1 MQAFSIGFV
10 KISFIMNKLNNTMQ
24 DQWKTNADQRQSI
37 VSFSGGKD
45 SSLTLYHAMQTG
57 TVIGLIVMLEEQGQR
72 SRSHA
77 MPLDIIRAQADAIG
91 LPVYMTSSSWADYE
105 TKFIALLNQAK
116 QNGAEVLVTGDL
128 DMPQHGC
135 WHDQVTQ
142 QVGLKLGMPLWL
154 RPHKEVVEEF
164 INLGFKS
171 VIVTVNLKLGMQVED
186 LGKILT
192 LDYIQEL
199 ESRGIDP
206 CGEGGE
212 FHTTVIDGPIF
223 NKAIPVR
230 RGDIVYHEEYA
241 FLPLE
246 LEQN

>member
-1 MQAFSIGFV
+1 
-10 KISFIMNKLNNTMQ
+10 MQ
-24 DQWKTNADQRQSI
+24 DQWKTNAEQRQSI

-45 SSLTLYHAMQTG
+45 SSLALYHAMQTG

-77 MPLDIIRAQADAIG
+77 MPLDIIRAQADAVA

-105 TKFIALLNQAK
+105 TKFIALLDQAK
-116 QNGAEVLVTGDL
+116 QHGAEVLVTGDL
-128 DMPQHGC
+128 DMPEHGC
-135 WHDQVTQ
+135 WHDRVTQ
-142 QVGLKLGMPLWL
+142 QIGLKLGMPLWL
-154 RPHKEVVEEF
+154 RPHREVVEEF
-164 INLGFKS
+164 ISLGFKS

-199 ESRGIDP
+199 EDRGVDP

-230 RGDIVYHEEYA
+230 HGDIVYHEEYA

-246 LEQN
+246 LEQH

>member
-1 MQAFSIGFV
+1 
-10 KISFIMNKLNNTMQ
+10 MQ
-24 DQWKTNADQRQSI
+24 DQWKTNAEQRQSI

-45 SSLTLYHAMQTG
+45 SSLALYHAMQTG

-77 MPLDIIRAQADAIG
+77 MPLDIIRAQANAVA
-91 LPVYMTSSSWADYE
+91 LPVFMTSSSWADYE
-105 TKFIALLNQAK
+105 TRFIALLDQAK
-116 QNGAEVLVTGDL
+116 QHGAEVLVTGDL
-128 DMPQHGC
+128 DMPEHGC
-135 WHDQVTQ
+135 WHDRVTQ

-154 RPHKEVVEEF
+154 RPHREVVEEF
-164 INLGFKS
+164 IQLGFKS
-171 VIVTVNLKLGMQVED
+171 VIVTINLKLGMQVED

-192 LDYIQEL
+192 LEYIQEL
-199 ESRGIDP
+199 EDRGVDP

-230 RGDIVYHEEYA
+230 HGDIVYHEEYA

>member
-1 MQAFSIGFV
+1 
-10 KISFIMNKLNNTMQ
+10 MQ
-24 DQWKTNADQRQSI
+24 DQWKTNAEQRQSI

-45 SSLTLYHAMQTG
+45 SSLALYHAMQTG

-77 MPLDIIRAQADAIG
+77 MPLDIIRAQADAVA
-91 LPVYMTSSSWADYE
+91 LPVFMTSSSWADYE
-105 TKFIALLNQAK
+105 TKFIALLDQAK
-116 QNGAEVLVTGDL
+116 QHGAEVLVTGDL
-128 DMPQHGC
+128 DMPEHGC
-135 WHDQVTQ
+135 WHDRVTQ

-154 RPHKEVVEEF
+154 RPHREVVEEF
-164 INLGFKS
+164 IQLGFKS
-171 VIVTVNLKLGMQVED
+171 VIVTINLKLGMQVED

-192 LDYIQEL
+192 LEYIQEL
-199 ESRGIDP
+199 EDRGVDP

-230 RGDIVYHEEYA
+230 HGDIVYHEEYA

>member
-1 MQAFSIGFV
+1 
-10 KISFIMNKLNNTMQ
+10 MQ
-24 DQWKTNADQRQSI
+24 DQWKTNAEQRQSI

-45 SSLTLYHAMQTG
+45 SSLALYHAMQTG

-77 MPLDIIRAQADAIG
+77 MPLDIIRAQADAVA

-105 TKFIALLNQAK
+105 TKFIALLDQAK
-116 QNGAEVLVTGDL
+116 QHGAEVLVTGDL
-128 DMPQHGC
+128 DMPEHGC
-135 WHDQVTQ
+135 WHDRVTQ

-154 RPHKEVVEEF
+154 RPHREVVEEF

-199 ESRGIDP
+199 EDRGVDP

-230 RGDIVYHEEYA
+230 HGDIVYHEEYA
-241 FLPLE
+241 FLSLE
-246 LEQN
+246 LEQH

>member
-1 MQAFSIGFV
+1 
-10 KISFIMNKLNNTMQ
+10 MQ
-24 DQWKTNADQRQSI
+24 DQWKTNANHRRSI

-45 SSLTLYHAMQTG
+45 SSLALYHALQSG

-77 MPLDIIRAQADAIG
+77 MPLDIIQAQADAIG
-91 LPVYMTSSSWADYE
+91 LPVFMTSSSWADYE
-105 TKFIALLNQAK
+105 DKFIDLMKQAK
-116 QNGAEVLVTGDL
+116 QQGAEVLVTGDL

-135 WHDQVTQ
+135 WHDRVTQ
-142 QVGLKLGMPLWL
+142 QVNLKLGMPLWL
-154 RPHKEVVEEF
+154 RPHREVVEEF
-164 INLGFKS
+164 INLGFRS
-171 VIVTVNLKLGMQVED
+171 VVVTVNLKLGMKVED

-192 LDYIQEL
+192 LEYIQEL
-199 ESRGIDP
+199 ESRNIDP

-223 NKAIPVR
+223 NKAIPIR
-230 RGDIVYHEEYA
+230 QCNIVYHEEYA

-246 LEQN
+246 LDQI

>member
-1 MQAFSIGFV
+1 
-10 KISFIMNKLNNTMQ
+10 MQ
-24 DQWKTNADQRQSI
+24 DQWKTNANHRRSI

-45 SSLTLYHAMQTG
+45 SSLALYHALQSG

-77 MPLDIIRAQADAIG
+77 MPLDIIQAQADAIS
-91 LPVYMTSSSWADYE
+91 LPVFMTSSSWADYE
-105 TKFIALLNQAK
+105 DKFIDLMNQAK
-116 QNGAEVLVTGDL
+116 QKGAEVLVTGDL

-135 WHDQVTQ
+135 WHDRVTQ

-154 RPHKEVVEEF
+154 RPHREVVEEF
-164 INLGFKS
+164 ITLGFRS
-171 VIVTVNLKLGMQVED
+171 VVVTVNLKLGMKVED

-192 LDYIQEL
+192 LEYIQEL
-199 ESRGIDP
+199 ESRDIDP

-223 NKAIPVR
+223 NKAIPIR
-230 RGDIVYHEEYA
+230 QCNIVYHEEYA
-241 FLPLE
+241 FLPFE
-246 LEQN
+246 LDQI

>member
-1 MQAFSIGFV
+1 MY
-10 KISFIMNKLNNTMQ
+10 
-24 DQWKTNADQRQSI
+24 DQWKNNATNSRSV

-45 SSLTLYHAMQTG
+45 SSLALYHAMQTG

-77 MPLDIIRAQADAIG
+77 MPLDIIHAQANAIG
-91 LPVYMTSSSWADYE
+91 LPVFMASSSWADYE
-105 TKFIALLNQAK
+105 TKFIELLEQAK
-116 QNGAEVLVTGDL
+116 QQNAEVLVTGDL
-128 DMPQHGC
+128 DMPEHGC
-135 WHDQVTQ
+135 WHDRVTQ

-154 RPHKEVVEEF
+154 HPHREVVEEF
-164 INLGFKS
+164 INLGFQS
-171 VIVTVNLKLGMQVED
+171 VIVTVNLKLGMKIED
-186 LGKILT
+186 LGKTLT
-192 LDYIQEL
+192 LEYIQEL
-199 ESRGIDP
+199 ENRGIDP

-246 LEQN
+246 LDQIEG

>member
-1 MQAFSIGFV
+1 
-10 KISFIMNKLNNTMQ
+10 MQ
-24 DQWKTNADQRQSI
+24 DQWKTNAEQRQSI

-45 SSLTLYHAMQTG
+45 SSLALYHAMQTG

-77 MPLDIIRAQADAIG
+77 MPLDIIRAQADAVG

-116 QNGAEVLVTGDL
+116 QHGAEVLVTGDL
-128 DMPQHGC
+128 DMPEHGC
-135 WHDQVTQ
+135 WHDRVTQ

-154 RPHKEVVEEF
+154 RPHREVVEEF
-164 INLGFKS
+164 INLGFRS
-171 VIVTVNLKLGMQVED
+171 VLVTINLKLGMQVED
-186 LGKILT
+186 LGKTLT
-192 LDYIQEL
+192 LEYIQEL
-199 ESRGIDP
+199 EDRGIDP

-230 RGDIVYHEEYA
+230 HGDIVYHEEYA

>member
-1 MQAFSIGFV
+1 MRAFLLGFA
-10 KISFIMNKLNNTMQ
+10 KISFTLKQLNNTMQ
-24 DQWKTNADQRQSI
+24 DQWKTNAEQRKSI

-45 SSLTLYHAMQTG
+45 SSLALYHAMQTG

-91 LPVYMTSSSWADYE
+91 LPIYMTSSSWADYE
-105 TKFIALLNQAK
+105 SKFIALLNQAK
-116 QNGAEVLVTGDL
+116 QQGAEVLVTGDL
-128 DMPQHGC
+128 DMPKHGC
-135 WHDQVTQ
+135 WHDRVTQ

-164 INLGFKS
+164 IGLGFIS
-171 VIVTVNLKLGMQVED
+171 IVVTVNLKLGMQIED
-186 LGKILT
+186 LGKIFT
-192 LDYIQEL
+192 QEYIQEL
-199 ESRGIDP
+199 ENRGIDP

-212 FHTTVIDGPIF
+212 FHTTVINGPIF
-223 NKAIPVR
+223 NKAIPVS
-230 RGDIVYHEEYA
+230 RGEIVYHEEYA

-246 LEQN
+246 LEQR

>member
-1 MQAFSIGFV
+1 
-10 KISFIMNKLNNTMQ
+10 MQ
-24 DQWKTNADQRQSI
+24 DQWKTNAEQRQSI

-45 SSLTLYHAMQTG
+45 SALALYHAMQTG

-77 MPLDIIRAQADAIG
+77 MPLDIIRAQADAVA
-91 LPVYMTSSSWADYE
+91 LPVFMTSSSWADYE
-105 TKFIALLNQAK
+105 TRFIALLDQAK
-116 QNGAEVLVTGDL
+116 QHGAEVLVTGDL
-128 DMPQHGC
+128 DMPEHGC
-135 WHDQVTQ
+135 WHDRVTQ

-154 RPHKEVVEEF
+154 RPHREVVEEF
-164 INLGFKS
+164 IQLGFKS
-171 VIVTVNLKLGMQVED
+171 VIVTINLKLGMQVED

-192 LDYIQEL
+192 LEYIQEL
-199 ESRGIDP
+199 EDRGIDP

-230 RGDIVYHEEYA
+230 HGDIVYHEEYA

>member
-1 MQAFSIGFV
+1 
-10 KISFIMNKLNNTMQ
+10 MQ
-24 DQWKTNADQRQSI
+24 DQWKTNANHKRSI

-45 SSLTLYHAMQTG
+45 SSLALYHALQSG

-77 MPLDIIRAQADAIG
+77 MPLDIIQAQADAIG
-91 LPVYMTSSSWADYE
+91 LPVFMTSSSWADYE
-105 TKFIALLNQAK
+105 DKFIDLMNQAK
-116 QNGAEVLVTGDL
+116 QKGAEVLVTGDL

-135 WHDQVTQ
+135 WHDRVTQ
-142 QVGLKLGMPLWL
+142 QVGLKLAMPLWL
-154 RPHKEVVEEF
+154 RPHREVVEEF
-164 INLGFKS
+164 INLGFRS
-171 VIVTVNLKLGMQVED
+171 VVVTVNLKLGMEVED

-192 LDYIQEL
+192 LEYIQEL

-223 NKAIPVR
+223 NKAIPIR
-230 RGDIVYHEEYA
+230 QCNIVYDEEYA

-246 LEQN
+246 LDQI

>member
-1 MQAFSIGFV
+1 MQE
-10 KISFIMNKLNNTMQ
+10 
-24 DQWKTNADQRQSI
+24 DQWKNNAEQRQSV

-45 SSLTLYHAMQTG
+45 SSLALYHAMQTG

-77 MPLDIIRAQADAIG
+77 MPLEIIRAQADAVG
-91 LPVYMTSSSWADYE
+91 LPVFMTSSSWADYE
-105 TKFIALLNQAK
+105 TRFIALLDQAK
-116 QNGAEVLVTGDL
+116 QHGAEVLVTGDL
-128 DMPQHGC
+128 DMPEHGC
-135 WHDQVTQ
+135 WHDRVTQ

-154 RPHKEVVEEF
+154 RPHREVVEEF
-164 INLGFKS
+164 IQLGFKS
-171 VIVTVNLKLGMQVED
+171 VIVTINLKLGMQVED

-192 LDYIQEL
+192 LEYIQEL
-199 ESRGIDP
+199 EDRGIDP

-223 NKAIPVR
+223 NQAIPVR
-230 RGDIVYHEEYA
+230 HGDIVYHEEYA

>member
-1 MQAFSIGFV
+1 MY
-10 KISFIMNKLNNTMQ
+10 
-24 DQWKTNADQRQSI
+24 DQWKNNATNSRSV

-45 SSLTLYHAMQTG
+45 SSLALYHAMQTG

-77 MPLDIIRAQADAIG
+77 MPLDIIHAQANAIG
-91 LPVYMTSSSWADYE
+91 LPVFMASSSWVDYE
-105 TKFIALLNQAK
+105 TKFIALLEQAK
-116 QNGAEVLVTGDL
+116 QQNAEVLVTGDL
-128 DMPQHGC
+128 DMPEHGC
-135 WHDQVTQ
+135 WHDRVTQ

-154 RPHKEVVEEF
+154 RPHREVVEEF
-164 INLGFKS
+164 INLGFQS
-171 VIVTVNLKLGMQVED
+171 VIVTVNLKLGMKIED
-186 LGKILT
+186 LGKTLT
-192 LDYIQEL
+192 LEYIQEL
-199 ESRGIDP
+199 ENRGIDP

-246 LEQN
+246 LDQIEG

>member
-1 MQAFSIGFV
+1 
-10 KISFIMNKLNNTMQ
+10 MQ
-24 DQWKTNADQRQSI
+24 DQWKTNAEQRQSI

-45 SSLTLYHAMQTG
+45 SSLALYHAMQTG

-77 MPLDIIRAQADAIG
+77 MPLEIIRAQADAVA

-105 TKFIALLNQAK
+105 TRFIALLDQAK
-116 QNGAEVLVTGDL
+116 QHGAEVLVTGDL
-128 DMPQHGC
+128 DMPEHGC
-135 WHDQVTQ
+135 WHDRVTQ

-154 RPHKEVVEEF
+154 RPHREVVEEF
-164 INLGFKS
+164 IQLGFRS
-171 VIVTVNLKLGMQVED
+171 VIVTINLKLGMQVED

-192 LDYIQEL
+192 LEYIQEL
-199 ESRGIDP
+199 EDRGVDP

-230 RGDIVYHEEYA
+230 HGDIVYHEEYA

>member
-1 MQAFSIGFV
+1 
-10 KISFIMNKLNNTMQ
+10 MQ
-24 DQWKTNADQRQSI
+24 DQWKTNAEQRQSI

-45 SSLTLYHAMQTG
+45 SSLALYHAMQTG

-77 MPLDIIRAQADAIG
+77 MPLEIIRAQADAVA

-105 TKFIALLNQAK
+105 TRFIALLDQAK
-116 QNGAEVLVTGDL
+116 QHGAEVLVTGDL
-128 DMPQHGC
+128 DMPEHGC
-135 WHDQVTQ
+135 WHDRVTQ

-154 RPHKEVVEEF
+154 RPHREVVEEF
-164 INLGFKS
+164 IQLGFKS
-171 VIVTVNLKLGMQVED
+171 VIVTINLKLGMQVED

-192 LDYIQEL
+192 LEYIQEL
-199 ESRGIDP
+199 EDRGIDP

-230 RGDIVYHEEYA
+230 HGDIVYHEEYA

>member
-1 MQAFSIGFV
+1 MY
-10 KISFIMNKLNNTMQ
+10 
-24 DQWKTNADQRQSI
+24 DQWKNNATNSRSV

-45 SSLTLYHAMQTG
+45 SSLALYHAMQTG

-77 MPLDIIRAQADAIG
+77 MPLDIIHAQANAIG
-91 LPVYMTSSSWADYE
+91 LPVFMASSSWADYE
-105 TKFIALLNQAK
+105 TKFIALLEQAK
-116 QNGAEVLVTGDL
+116 QQNAEVLVTGDL
-128 DMPQHGC
+128 DMPEHGC
-135 WHDQVTQ
+135 WHDRVTQ

-154 RPHKEVVEEF
+154 RPHREVVEEF
-164 INLGFKS
+164 INLGFQS
-171 VIVTVNLKLGMQVED
+171 IIVTINLKLGMKIED
-186 LGKILT
+186 LGNVLT
-192 LDYIQEL
+192 LEYIQEL
-199 ESRGIDP
+199 ENRGIDP

-241 FLPLE
+241 LLE
-246 LEQN
+246 LDQIEG